1 MKKLILLSFLLSAVC
16 LRADGLPNQ
25 PYLYA
30 IGFAKRSVSA
40 DQLRI
45 RFSLEARE
53 KESVRATAIV
63 EERAKKV
70 LALLATLSITEQ
82 DISAASVS
90 TQLKYDEE
98 KGKEFLGYDVEREF
112 SVLLRDVARYG
123 ELAKALLDVPVDGL
137 SLEKIGYSKEKS
149 LATELEEDARK
160 DARKNADRIAASFG
174 MEVVGV
180 YAISPVSFS
189 ELARRWPYDFEDFG
203 YAAGGRASKSQSL
216 SFVIPP
222 FTVSREA
229 HVIFLIRPENQP
241 NQPPLQTPASGTP
254 AAGAP
259 VAPPSGAAGR

>member
-1 MKKLILLSFLLSAVC
+1 MKKRLLLSFLLSA
-16 LRADGLPNQ
+16 LWLHADGLPNQ

-30 IGFAKRSVSA
+30 IGFAKRSVPA

-53 KESVRATAIV
+53 KEPIRATAIV

-90 TQLKYDEE
+90 TRLKYDEE
-98 KGKEFLGYDVEREF
+98 KGKEFLGYEVEREF
-112 SVLLRDVARYG
+112 TVLLRDVARYG

-137 SLEKIGYSKEKS
+137 SLEKIGYSKAES
-149 LATELEEDARK
+149 LAKELEEEARK
-160 DARKNADRIAASFG
+160 DARTSADRIAASFG

-189 ELARRWPYDFEDFG
+189 ELDRQWPYDFEVRG
-203 YAAGGRASKSQSL
+203 YAAGGRSGPSQFL

-222 FTVSREA
+222 FTVTREA
-229 HVIFLIRPENQP
+229 HVIFLIRQENQP
-241 NQPPLQTPASGTP
+241 NKPPLRMPVSGTP
-254 AAGAP
+254 AADAP
-259 VAPPSGAAGR
+259 VAPPPGIAGR